1 MLMPQTMQLKAFDDL
16 IGTLYDANVLDSVLI
31 IGSWAE
37 YLYVQTGLLDYQINM
52 RTQDIDVLICNINK
66 PKVTCSPK
74 TKPIEML
81 VTIC

>member
-66 PKVTCSPK
+66 PKVLPNGDGSFWTHAERS
-74 TKPIEML
+74 
-81 VTIC
+81 